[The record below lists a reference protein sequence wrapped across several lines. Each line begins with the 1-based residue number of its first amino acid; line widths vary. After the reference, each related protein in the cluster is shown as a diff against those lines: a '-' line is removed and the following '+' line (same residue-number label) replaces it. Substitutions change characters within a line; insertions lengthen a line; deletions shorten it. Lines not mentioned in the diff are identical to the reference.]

1 LYHRS
6 FRKNDWHRCPN
17 PKIKEDPMKLK
28 PVLASVT
35 LACAGGMVAAATI
48 QPGDLVVSEVL
59 ANPAA
64 VADSTGEW
72 LEIYNTTAAPLDINN
87 LLLRDN
93 GSNSH
98 TISTSSPLWIDP
110 GDYLVL
116 GRSGDTG
123 SNGGYTP
130 DYVYR
135 DFTLANSID
144 SIILEWNQ
152 QTIFALTYSGADG
165 FGEAGVSMQLE
176 SLEEII
182 TAGNY
187 LPSQPS
193 MAFGAGDLGTPGFG
207 SLGEGLGQGV
217 SEVPIPAA
225 GVLFLSSLGLLAGI
239 KRRNEL
245 TA

>member
-1 LYHRS
+1 
-6 FRKNDWHRCPN
+6 
-17 PKIKEDPMKLK
+17 MKLK
-28 PVLASVT
+28 PILARITLGCSVT
-35 LACAGGMVAAATI
+35 ASGIVAAANI

-64 VADSTGEW
+64 VSDSAGEW
-72 LEIYNTTAAPLDINN
+72 LELYNTTTVPLDINN
-87 LLLRDN
+87 LVLRDN
-93 GSNSH
+93 GTNAH
-98 TISTSSPLWIDP
+98 TVSTTAPLWINP

-116 GRSGDTG
+116 GRSGDTS

-152 QTIFALTYSGADG
+152 QTIFALSYSSADG
-165 FGEAGVSMQLE
+165 FGEAGVSMQLG
-176 SLEEII
+176 SLEGTIS
-182 TAGNY
+182 AGNY
-187 LPSQPS
+187 LPSHPS
-193 MAFGAGDLGTPGFG
+193 MVFGAGDLGTPGFG
-207 SLGEGLGQGV
+207 TLGEGSGQGV

-225 GVLFLSSLGLLAGI
+225 GVLFISSLGLLAGI